1 MTKAGQGSF
10 SGLNTNARD
19 KTTAICYYS
28 NLCYHGYPSHMCS
41 ADDGLKSGAAESVN
55 GESGSWDRHATLESN
70 VTGQIYGIT

>member
-1 MTKAGQGSF
+1 
-10 SGLNTNARD
+10 
-19 KTTAICYYS
+19 
-28 NLCYHGYPSHMCS
+28 MCS